1 MEQWFEFKDRKVG
14 LAAALTRYPPTRLE
28 TGVAHIGPTLRL
40 SSHPPPI
47 PMRVDVGGPKRLRAL
62 VQPIRQAL
70 SLCLSTLL
78 SPTRLRT
85 GGLP

>member
-47 PMRVDVGGPKRLRAL
+47 PMRVGHRLSDVPPFFQPKSTVLFVLFKFRLLASTPTYRDGG
-62 VQPIRQAL
+62 
-70 SLCLSTLL
+70 
-78 SPTRLRT
+78 
-85 GGLP
+85 